1 MNESKTDPLSG
12 LPQPNQGIKPSPLKD
27 AGSVNESKGERWWL
41 SDSVQPNELIS
52 EQPTHTEVVE
62 TTEGQ
67 PIDVSTATAPEAEV
81 VEADISASRNDHR
94 HVDEEESI
102 SEDDSSSGN
111 SGLNLLI
118 GAGLLGLVLCLIFYG
133 V

>member
-1 MNESKTDPLSG
+1 M
-12 LPQPNQGIKPSPLKD
+12 
-27 AGSVNESKGERWWL
+27 
-41 SDSVQPNELIS
+41 QPNELIS
-52 EQPTHTEVVE
+52 EQPTNTEAID

-102 SEDDSSSGN
+102 SEDDSSSGS